1 MTSGPGKGESAM
13 ASTQDKVATGD
24 SVFHLRLLAV
34 LLAGDA
40 VFVAIYLAL
49 GLLVVAGHLAEI
61 PDILALGKELS
72 LPEIWDYLKWV
83 SVVLLLASAALRGG
97 PRWTIPMTPVFA
109 IILADDSLAIHEHL
123 GPALAPI
130 LPDAIHGMAGS
141 EATAFALYG
150 LAILGLVIAAWRMR
164 RPTDTPGLG
173 TLLWLLAL
181 LGLFVVG
188 VDVLHDTIPMG
199 LVAYSLVVIVE
210 DGGEMVVASL
220 ILAHVFG
227 AVWLPTR
234 ALSAG
239 VDA

>member
-1 MTSGPGKGESAM
+1 M
-13 ASTQDKVATGD
+13 ASTQGAVASGD
-24 SVFHLRLLAV
+24 TAFNHRLLAV

-49 GLLVVAGHLAEI
+49 GLLVVAGNLTEI

-72 LPEIWDYLKWV
+72 LPEIWNYLKWV
-83 SVVLLLASAALRGG
+83 SVAFLLALTALRGG
-97 PRWTIPMTPVFA
+97 PRWTIPMVLVFA

-164 RPTDTPGLG
+164 RPTDTSGPG

-181 LGLFVVG
+181 LGLFVVI
-188 VDVLHDTIPMG
+188 VDVLHDSIPMG

-234 ALSAG
+234 AHSAAMSAT
-239 VDA
+239 DLRT

>member
-1 MTSGPGKGESAM
+1 M
-13 ASTQDKVATGD
+13 ASTQGTVTSGD
-24 SVFHLRLLAV
+24 SAFNYRLLAV

-72 LPEIWDYLKWV
+72 LPEIWNYLKWV
-83 SVVLLLASAALRGG
+83 SVVLLLALTALRGG
-97 PRWTIPMTPVFA
+97 PRWTIPMALVFL

-123 GPALAPI
+123 GPALAPV
-130 LPDAIHGMAGS
+130 LPDAISGMAGS
-141 EATAFALYG
+141 EATAFALFG
-150 LAILGLVIAAWRMR
+150 LAILGLVIGAWRMR
-164 RPTDTPGLG
+164 RPTDTPGPG
-173 TLLWLLAL
+173 TLLWLLAA
-181 LGLFVVG
+181 LGFFVVG

-199 LVAYSLVVIVE
+199 LVAYSLMVIVE
-210 DGGEMVVASL
+210 DGGEMAVASL
-220 ILAHVFG
+220 ILAHVTG

-239 VDA
+239 VDT